1 LTPTS
6 EQKATPPRIAVVIV
20 SRNSADALLR
30 SLTALY
36 GRGLFL
42 IVVDCGWGDT
52 SGLDERFAGV
62 RFIRLPRDFGMT
74 KALNLGI
81 RAAETEYIAL
91 VTPEVEIT
99 AEVLET
105 LANTLDA
112 EPSTGAV
119 CPLLIGSPDQVSDL
133 PTKSSVEPRLRPARA
148 GERVPCASIR
158 AIMFR
163 SFFLRALREIDERY
177 GDYGPD
183 IELAQ
188 QVRRNGKTIL
198 IHPTATAVC
207 HPAAAPTGTA
217 VDADHELGLSRFLS
231 KHYGFWTGIF
241 YLAGRIFAALF
252 SLRLVKAWLLINR
265 TKIDGG

>member
-1 LTPTS
+1 
-6 EQKATPPRIAVVIV
+6 
-20 SRNSADALLR
+20 
-30 SLTALY
+30 
-36 GRGLFL
+36 
-42 IVVDCGWGDT
+42 
-52 SGLDERFAGV
+52 
-62 RFIRLPRDFGMT
+62 
-74 KALNLGI
+74 
-81 RAAETEYIAL
+81 
-91 VTPEVEIT
+91 
-99 AEVLET
+99 
-105 LANTLDA
+105 
-112 EPSTGAV
+112 
-119 CPLLIGSPDQVSDL
+119 
-133 PTKSSVEPRLRPARA
+133 
-148 GERVPCASIR
+148 
-158 AIMFR
+158 MFR